1 MGWYREGLEQ
11 KLLEITLRQANERK
25 RELKMNRYKGIETR
39 QEQPTKEKTP
49 LILRIGVAEWVGILI
64 VALLLGV
71 LCGKIFGN
79 P

>member
-11 KLLEITLRQANERK
+11 KLLEITLRQANGGK
-25 RELKMNRYKGIETR
+25 REIKMNRYKGIETR
-39 QEQPTKEKTP
+39 QGQPTKEKTP
-49 LILRIGVAEWVGILI
+49 FILRLGVAEWVGLLL

>member
-1 MGWYREGLEQ
+1 MGWYREDLEQ
-11 KLLEITLRQANERK
+11 KLLELTLRQAKERK
-25 RELKMNRYKGIETR
+25 RNTRMNRYKGINTR

-49 LILRIGVAEWVGILI
+49 LVLRLGVAEWVGLLF